1 MGFNLGAFGAG
12 FVGGL
17 AETAEEQRKDMDGRI
32 DKYLDFG
39 VQRGAKVMDER
50 KLQRAELTRLGNQL
64 QQRMLSDEQISVL
77 LEGGADNARSF
88 LDAVKVSEQYM
99 PDGEVYDASKLVTMA
114 NEKPSTQTW
123 QDYVDKRIMGTA
135 NTSDV
140 FSNSGVRPS
149 SNGSI
154 LGKLFGAAD
163 TNTVSGDAVRARAG
177 VVGNTMGTTV
187 EESLAASQDK
197 FDRIADNKAAKGYIR
212 LASNPLA
219 QQQLLTAQKN
229 HVILGQQF
237 KLNTL
242 AIFKANVDR
251 PNEALERELKQLTI
265 KNDILIAEFKID
277 SGTSV
282 KELQLSIDIL
292 EKQAQQAGVPSSY
305 EKASL
310 FVAVQIGKMLEVPSE
325 ERDLDWKDKFA
336 MLKKKQIRTGV
347 DAIAFYSLK
356 AGTEGSEIWTR
367 GLLKDLFKTSQ
378 DIAFAEEFVDGIDG
392 IIQRD
397 RNGEAMLGEGMGA
410 QYGEAFARANANAYE
425 LWLEASQGRSASGK
439 VFQVMSDMYKS
450 YKLNFEKRYGP
461 IKTETG
467 ESGGDDVGSPSNAI
481 LLSTIQSPNDIVE
494 GNFYIVPRTG
504 GGTRVIPASEVLNHK
519 GLETWLAVNYS
530 GSNTSG
536 SNPSGS
542 NTSGSDDAYG
552 GTQFSQGTNVRVWG
566 SNSND
571 ANDVTESTVLDGRF
585 TKDNFPTAFSDEAIT
600 ERDGRSMIRSIS
612 RDLGSASDAQ
622 KAALLVSAESI
633 LPRLTDSKDIQR
645 LQIIISQLSSYAE
658 ADISDRNI

>member
-88 LDAVKVSEQYM
+88 LDAIKVSEQSM
-99 PDGEVYDASKLVTMA
+99 PDGKVYDASGLVTME
-114 NEKPSTQTW
+114 NEKPSTMTW

-163 TNTVSGDAVRARAG
+163 TNTVSGDAVRDRAG

-219 QQQLLTAQKN
+219 QQQLLTAQRN
-229 HVILGQQF
+229 HEVLGQQF

-251 PNEALERELKQLTI
+251 PNEALERQLKQLTI

-336 MLKKKQIRTGV
+336 MLKKKQVRTGV

-378 DIAFAEEFVDGIDG
+378 EISFAEEFVDGIDG

-450 YKLNFEKRYGP
+450 YKLNFEKQYGP

-481 LLSTIQSPNDIVE
+481 LLSTLQSPDDVVE
-494 GNFYIVPRTG
+494 GKFYIVPTTG
-504 GGTRVIPASEVLNHK
+504 GKTKVVTASEVLNHR
-519 GLETWLAVNYS
+519 GLETWFALNS
-530 GSNTSG
+530 SG
-536 SNPSGS
+536 SNP
-542 NTSGSDDAYG
+542 SGSDDAYG
-552 GTQFSQGTNVRVWG
+552 GTQFSQGKNVRVWG

>member
-88 LDAVKVSEQYM
+88 LDAIKVSEQSM
-99 PDGEVYDASKLVTMA
+99 PDGKVYDASGLVTME
-114 NEKPSTQTW
+114 NEKPSTMTW

-163 TNTVSGDAVRARAG
+163 TNTVSGDAVRDRAG

-219 QQQLLTAQKN
+219 QQQLLTAQRN
-229 HVILGQQF
+229 HEVLGQQF

-251 PNEALERELKQLTI
+251 PNEALERQLKQLTI

-378 DIAFAEEFVDGIDG
+378 EIAFAEEFDDGIDG

-397 RNGEAMLGEGMGA
+397 RNGEAILGEGMGA

-450 YKLNFEKRYGP
+450 YKLNFEKQYGP

-494 GNFYIVPRTG
+494 GNFYIVPKTG

-536 SNPSGS
+536 S
-542 NTSGSDDAYG
+542 DDAYG
-552 GTQFSQGTNVRVWG
+552 GTQFSKGANVRVWG

>member
-64 QQRMLSDEQISVL
+64 QQRMLSDEQISLL

-88 LDAVKVSEQYM
+88 LDAVKVSEQSM
-99 PDGEVYDASKLVTMA
+99 PDGEVYDASVLVTME
-114 NEKPSTQTW
+114 NEKPSTMTW

-219 QQQLLTAQKN
+219 QQQLLTARRN
-229 HVILGQQF
+229 HDVLGQQF

-251 PNEALERELKQLTI
+251 PNEALERQLKQLTI

-277 SGTSV
+277 NGTSV

-336 MLKKKQIRTGV
+336 MLKKKQVRTGV

-378 DIAFAEEFVDGIDG
+378 EISFAEEFVDGIDG

-450 YKLNFEKRYGP
+450 YKLNFEKQYGP

-467 ESGGDDVGSPSNAI
+467 ESGGDNSGSPSNAI
-481 LLSTIQSPNDIVE
+481 LLSTLQSPDDVVE
-494 GNFYIVPRTG
+494 GKFYIVPTTG
-504 GGTRVIPASEVLNHK
+504 GKTKVVTASEVLNHR
-519 GLETWLAVNYS
+519 GLETWFALNS
-530 GSNTSG
+530 SG
-536 SNPSGS
+536 SNP
-542 NTSGSDDAYG
+542 SGSDDAYG

-571 ANDVTESTVLDGRF
+571 ANDVTESTVLDGYF

-612 RDLGSASDAQ
+612 RDLGNASDAQ

>member
-88 LDAVKVSEQYM
+88 LDAIKVSEQSM
-99 PDGEVYDASKLVTMA
+99 PDGKVYDASGLVTME
-114 NEKPSTQTW
+114 NEKPSTMTW

-163 TNTVSGDAVRARAG
+163 TNTVSGDAVRDRAG

-219 QQQLLTAQKN
+219 QQQLLTAQRN
-229 HVILGQQF
+229 HEVLGQQF

-251 PNEALERELKQLTI
+251 PNEALERQLKQLTI

-378 DIAFAEEFVDGIDG
+378 EIAFAEEFDDGIDG

-397 RNGEAMLGEGMGA
+397 RNGEAMLGQGMGA

-450 YKLNFEKRYGP
+450 YKLNFEKQYGP

-494 GNFYIVPRTG
+494 GNFYIVPKTG

-530 GSNTSG
+530 GSN
-536 SNPSGS
+536 P
-542 NTSGSDDAYG
+542 SGSDDAYG

>member
-1 MGFNLGAFGAG
+1 
-12 FVGGL
+12 
-17 AETAEEQRKDMDGRI
+17 
-32 DKYLDFG
+32 
-39 VQRGAKVMDER
+39 
-50 KLQRAELTRLGNQL
+50 
-64 QQRMLSDEQISVL
+64 
-77 LEGGADNARSF
+77 
-88 LDAVKVSEQYM
+88 
-99 PDGEVYDASKLVTMA
+99 
-114 NEKPSTQTW
+114 
-123 QDYVDKRIMGTA
+123 MGTA

-378 DIAFAEEFVDGIDG
+378 EIAFAEEFDDGIDG

-397 RNGEAMLGEGMGA
+397 RNGEAILGEGMGA

-504 GGTRVIPASEVLNHK
+504 GGTRVIAASEVLNHK

-536 SNPSGS
+536 SNTSGS

-552 GTQFSQGTNVRVWG
+552 GTQFSQGKNVRVWG

>member
-88 LDAVKVSEQYM
+88 LDAIKVSEQSM
-99 PDGEVYDASKLVTMA
+99 PDGKVYDASGLVTME
-114 NEKPSTQTW
+114 NEKPSTMTW

-219 QQQLLTAQKN
+219 QQQLLTAQRN
-229 HVILGQQF
+229 HEVLGQQF

-251 PNEALERELKQLTI
+251 PNEALERQLKQLTI

-336 MLKKKQIRTGV
+336 MLKKKQVRTGV

-378 DIAFAEEFVDGIDG
+378 DIAFAEEFDDGIDG

-397 RNGEAMLGEGMGA
+397 RNGEAILGEGMGA

-450 YKLNFEKRYGP
+450 YKLNFEKQYGP

-494 GNFYIVPRTG
+494 GNFYIVPKTG

-530 GSNTSG
+530 GSN
-536 SNPSGS
+536 P
-542 NTSGSDDAYG
+542 SGSDDAYG
-552 GTQFSQGTNVRVWG
+552 GTQFSQGKNVRVWG

>member
-88 LDAVKVSEQYM
+88 LDAIKVSEQSM
-99 PDGEVYDASKLVTMA
+99 PDGKVYDASGLVTME
-114 NEKPSTQTW
+114 NEKPSTMTW

-219 QQQLLTAQKN
+219 QQQLLTAQRN
-229 HVILGQQF
+229 HEVLGQQF

-251 PNEALERELKQLTI
+251 PNEALERQLKQLTI

-336 MLKKKQIRTGV
+336 MLKKKQVRTGV

-378 DIAFAEEFVDGIDG
+378 EISFAEEFVDGIDG

-450 YKLNFEKRYGP
+450 YKLNFEKQYGP

-481 LLSTIQSPNDIVE
+481 LLSTLQSPDDVVE
-494 GNFYIVPRTG
+494 GKFYIVPTTG
-504 GGTRVIPASEVLNHK
+504 GKTKVVTASEVLNHR
-519 GLETWLAVNYS
+519 GLETWFALNS
-530 GSNTSG
+530 SG
-536 SNPSGS
+536 SNP
-542 NTSGSDDAYG
+542 SGSDDAYG
-552 GTQFSQGTNVRVWG
+552 GTQFSQGKNVRVWG

>member
-88 LDAVKVSEQYM
+88 LDAIKVSEQSM
-99 PDGEVYDASKLVTMA
+99 PDGKVYDASGLVTME
-114 NEKPSTQTW
+114 NEKPSTMTW

-219 QQQLLTAQKN
+219 QQQLLTAQRN
-229 HVILGQQF
+229 HEVLGQQF

-251 PNEALERELKQLTI
+251 PNEALERQLKQLTI

-378 DIAFAEEFVDGIDG
+378 DIAFAEEFDDGIDG

-397 RNGEAMLGEGMGA
+397 RNGEAILAQGAGA

-450 YKLNFEKRYGP
+450 YKLNFEKQYGP

-536 SNPSGS
+536 S
-542 NTSGSDDAYG
+542 DDAYG
-552 GTQFSQGTNVRVWG
+552 GTQFSQGKNVRVWG

-612 RDLGSASDAQ
+612 RDLGNASDAQ

>member
-64 QQRMLSDEQISVL
+64 QQRMLSDEQISLL

-88 LDAVKVSEQYM
+88 LDAVKVSEQSM
-99 PDGEVYDASKLVTMA
+99 PDGEVYDASVLVTMD
-114 NEKPSTQTW
+114 NEKPSTMTW

-219 QQQLLTAQKN
+219 QQQLLTAQRN
-229 HVILGQQF
+229 HAVLGQQF

-325 ERDLDWKDKFA
+325 ERDLDWKDKFD

-378 DIAFAEEFVDGIDG
+378 DIAFAEQFDDGIDG

-397 RNGEAMLGEGMGA
+397 RNGEAILAQGAGA

-461 IKTETG
+461 EVG

-536 SNPSGS
+536 SNTSGF
-542 NTSGSDDAYG
+542 NPSGSDDAYD
-552 GTQFSQGTNVRVWG
+552 GTEFSQGKNVRVWG